1 MGLVPLYPMGVADIL
16 DTSFKMLRAC
26 AGPAV
31 LLVLLLLGPVQVA
44 ASAGF
49 QSPFTALSDPVP
61 QAMSPQMLGLAVVGA
76 LLSLVLTPLVQT
88 SLTWMGAHA
97 TAESSPTWRESLR
110 HGARRY
116 WATLGAFVLLGLAG
130 LLVLAIPGVIFVL
143 AFATENVGFAV
154 LGVLVLLPALLVL
167 LGLVMLSYLVLPC
180 IVVERLGPV
189 EGLRRAWRLL
199 RARFWPT
206 LGVAF
211 VVGLVLTLLGGA
223 VSSVVSIPGLLPF
236 PGAWVFIAL
245 AGILDSLIRAPLGS
259 FAALAIHVDQ
269 RIRTEG
275 YDVAVLVSEL
285 RR

>member
-1 MGLVPLYPMGVADIL
+1 MGVADIL

-26 AGPAV
+26 AGPAA

-44 ASAGF
+44 VSAGF
-49 QSPFTALSDPVP
+49 QSPFTALAEPVP
-61 QAMSPQMLGLAVVGA
+61 QTVPPQLLVLTLVGA
-76 LLSLVLTPLVQT
+76 LLSFVLTPLAQT

-97 TAESSPTWRESLR
+97 TAESSPTWRAALR

-116 WATLGAFVLLGLAG
+116 WATLGAFALLGLMG
-130 LLVLAIPGVIFVL
+130 LVALAIPGGFFAVAFVAENIGLAVL
-143 AFATENVGFAV
+143 A
-154 LGVLVLLPALLVL
+154 VLVLLPALLVV

-206 LGVAF
+206 VGVAF

-236 PGAWVFIAL
+236 PGAWIFIAL

-259 FAALAIHVDQ
+259 FSALAIHVDQ